1 MSANFKNYSV
11 LQVLP
16 HLDSGGLV
24 SGAIEIS
31 KALTEK
37 KLGSYIASSGG
48 SRSHEVV
55 RNGAKIFN
63 IPVKIIFGNAL
74 KTDTHIIH
82 TKTKTIDLYKFHLH
96 D

>member
-55 RNGAKIFN
+55 RNGARYLIFQLIAKIL
-63 IPVKIIFGNAL
+63 L
-74 KTDTHIIH
+74 KCIEIY
-82 TKTKTIDLYKFHLH
+82 LE
-96 D
+96 